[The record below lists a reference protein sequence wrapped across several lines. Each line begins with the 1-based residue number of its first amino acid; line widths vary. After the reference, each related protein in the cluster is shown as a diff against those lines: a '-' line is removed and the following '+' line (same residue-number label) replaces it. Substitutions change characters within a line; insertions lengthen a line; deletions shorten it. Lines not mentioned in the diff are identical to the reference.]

1 MPNLFDS
8 FEWSRPTGGLTLP
21 NRVVVAPMCQY
32 SARDG
37 CANDWHLAHWVSLLN
52 GGAGWVMIE
61 ATAVTEEG
69 RITPGCLGLYNEATA
84 QALNDHLQRARR
96 QAPPVPVCLQLSHA
110 GRKASSAEPWNGG
123 GLIGVSEGGWHTVAP
138 SALPHAAGEATPAAL
153 DAAGLARICQA
164 FVDSAK
170 QAAAM
175 GIEAVELHAAH
186 GYLLHEFLSPV
197 ANQRTDQYGGNF
209 EGRIRYPLEVFAAV
223 RQAYEGVLGM
233 RISASDWV
241 ENGWTPE
248 ETADLAWHLR
258 QAGADFVHISSGGVS
273 PQQKIA
279 IGPGYQV
286 PFARMAKQKS
296 GLPTIAVGLI
306 TDPAQANQLLINGD
320 ADLVA
325 LARAFLY
332 NPRWGWAAAA
342 ALGGE
347 VAANAQYWRC
357 LPPGTGRIFGDIH
370 VGMR

>member
-1 MPNLFDS
+1 MSELFKN
-8 FEWSRPTGGLTLP
+8 FAFARPSGALTLS

-32 SARDG
+32 SAQQG
-37 CANDWHLAHWVSLLN
+37 CANDWHLAHWIGLLN
-52 GGAGWVMIE
+52 GGAGLVMLE

-84 QALNDHLQRARR
+84 AALDDHLQRARR
-96 QAPPVPVCLQLSHA
+96 QAPPVPVCLQLAHA
-110 GRKASSAEPWNGG
+110 GRKGSSAEPWNGG
-123 GLIGVSEGGWHTVAP
+123 GLLGVPQGGWPTLAP
-138 SALPHAAGEATPAAL
+138 SALAHAPGEATPQAL
-153 DAAGLARICQA
+153 DDEGLARIAQA
-164 FVDSAK
+164 FVHSAR
-170 QAAAM
+170 QAADM
-175 GIEAVELHAAH
+175 GIEAIELHAAH

-197 ANQRTDQYGGNF
+197 SNHRTDAYGGNF

-223 RQAYEGVLGM
+223 RQAYAGVLGM

-241 ENGWTPE
+241 EGGWTPE
-248 ETADLAWHLR
+248 ETADLALR
-258 QAGADFVHISSGGVS
+258 LKQAGADFVHISSGGVS

-306 TDPAQANQLLINGD
+306 TQPEQANQVLADGD

-347 VAANAQYWRC
+347 VTANAQYWRC
-357 LPPGTGRIFGDIH
+357 LPPGTGRIFGNIH